1 MSRQKNELLQVRSR
15 EGLDELRPT
24 SLAAALPE
32 TTIRECKRMTSNT
45 PVRPERTTIGGSLEI
60 PRMLNGL
67 WQLAGG
73 HDKDVNI
80 ANASGAMDVL

>member
-1 MSRQKNELLQVRSR
+1 VEVNGVSDQLSDIME
-15 EGLDELRPT
+15 EI
-24 SLAAALPE
+24 
-32 TTIRECKRMTSNT
+32 TTQL
-45 PVRPERTTIGGSLEI
+45 ERTTIGGSLEI

-80 ANASGAMDVL
+80 ESAALAMDPL